1 MLRLWVKI
9 LMFLS
14 MYTPAYLVMI
24 ALSINNIYL
33 MIIFFTLFLISLYVP
48 IMLITGTLNNS
59 PYFKKIKSVRK
70 ISSVGI
76 LFTAPVLYVN
86 DYRIYI
92 IESTDSDS
100 FIVLSKSKLNKDSNV
115 LIYDLSENIFVAR
128 TTT

>member
-1 MLRLWVKI
+1 
-9 LMFLS
+9 
-14 MYTPAYLVMI
+14 
-24 ALSINNIYL
+24 
-33 MIIFFTLFLISLYVP
+33 
-48 IMLITGTLNNS
+48 MLITGTLNNS